1 MLIHSRH
8 IIDFQNNF
16 DASARSF
23 AAGEPNRMVVRQS
36 VTSIQGKLNLSVGQ
50 GGIAIRLRLTQLEF
64 KNSAVKVDGGR

>member
-1 MLIHSRH
+1 MLIPSRH

-23 AAGEPNRMVVRQS
+23 AAGGPNRMVIRQS

-50 GGIAIRLRLTQLEF
+50 GCVAIRLRLSRLEF
-64 KNSAVKVDGGR
+64 KDSTVKVDGGR